1 MHKLRD
7 VQSSVLRISG
17 LPSPTF
23 NGTPVSLL
31 HKALFWGIHVSLR
44 EGSFVR
50 LCRCVSLTC
59 CRYPA
64 SPKL

>member
-7 VQSSVLRISG
+7 VQSSVLRVSG

-31 HKALFWGIHVSLR
+31 YTAASRCRPALLGIHVSLR
-44 EGSFVR
+44 EGSFVS
-50 LCRCVSLTC
+50 LCSCMSLTC
-59 CRYPA
+59 CR
-64 SPKL
+64 